1 MIDTLDA
8 EYTMPG
14 ELDRNVEAWPERA
27 VKRVEA
33 WPEKADRRIKA
44 LESRVRFLEM
54 TVHRLIN
61 AADQVQIDGVQ
72 RSIDGNS

>member
-1 MIDTLDA
+1 MIDLYDS
-8 EYTMPG
+8 EYTVPG
-14 ELDRNVEAWPERA
+14 ELLLPTP
-27 VKRVEA
+27 KPVEA
-33 WPEKADRRIKA
+33 WPEKADRRIM
-44 LESRVRFLEM
+44 EM